1 MLFWSLRGFNSMDVG
16 TSGVQTSCQW
26 FGEHLVQSQRPEKIA
41 HVSIFCTDRL
51 QGLYCLCKAKILEKK

>member
-1 MLFWSLRGFNSMDVG
+1 MDVG

-51 QGLYCLCKAKILEKK
+51 QGLYCLCKAKVLEKK